1 MLFST
6 ILRLSLVETIELF
19 GSKTLHGIYEKVFK
33 NGLSKIS
40 KGCLPQ
46 ILLGLLLNAF
56 SNICLP
62 LYWEILFLE
71 INSIKKKKLNFA
83 SFKYFSI

>member
-1 MLFST
+1 MLFPT

-19 GSKTLHGIYEKVFK
+19 GSETLHGIYEKVFK
-33 NGLSKIS
+33 NGPSKIS

-46 ILLGLLLNAF
+46 ILLGLLLNTF
-56 SNICLP
+56 SNIYLP

-71 INSIKKKKLNFA
+71 INSIKSKMLNFA

>member
-1 MLFST
+1 MLFPT

-46 ILLGLLLNAF
+46 ILLGLLNAF

>member
-1 MLFST
+1 MLFPT
-6 ILRLSLVETIELF
+6 ILRLSLVETTELF

-46 ILLGLLLNAF
+46 ILLGLLNAF